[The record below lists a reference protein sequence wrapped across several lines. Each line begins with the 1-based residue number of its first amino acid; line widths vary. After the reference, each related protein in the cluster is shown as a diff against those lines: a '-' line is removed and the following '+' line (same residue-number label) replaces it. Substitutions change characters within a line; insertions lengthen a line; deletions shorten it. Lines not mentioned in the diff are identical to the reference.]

1 MAQCIDIN
9 DLRVTTQRLVQEGVD
24 EEYIPYVSD
33 LRQTKLYPRYLW
45 HERRINDNNTLSEK
59 AIDNLKILSNSP
71 STKYQIGNVFEC
83 AKNMKE
89 LIEL

>member
-33 LRQTKLYPRYLW
+33 LRQTKLYPRYL
-45 HERRINDNNTLSEK
+45 
-59 AIDNLKILSNSP
+59 
-71 STKYQIGNVFEC
+71 
-83 AKNMKE
+83 
-89 LIEL
+89 